1 MDQSL
6 SLFSLARLW
15 LFNLALLVI
24 YVTGIVGVPF
34 LKSSVLEY
42 QNVKSD
48 PFDGTI
54 YPIRYVPNWLVAKYS
69 SKSIRFESIPASD
82 FVDLPF
88 YDPSIFEDD
97 TDKGKIALLQRSTYI
112 TPYMGSYRMNFQE
125 YDGSHLGVD
134 IRAPLGTPVVSIANG
149 IITKVNLSNGGD
161 GIYVV
166 VRHDG
171 VSFNDGPK
179 QSYYSTYLHL
189 ESALVTEGTKIAK
202 GQILGKVGMS
212 GVTTTPHLHFQ
223 VDKSDAPFHSYWPYN
238 LRDAQEAGLDF
249 FDAVNVGLGKE
260 NAIKYTVHALD
271 FVQTLAGAKTSDN
284 AAVDIQVAATV
295 TPTAPQNIVAGVV
308 VAPAPKPVV
317 NIPPLNSAPTL
328 PDTPVTSP
336 IVSVVKPSVPS
347 DQIFRDIGRN
357 SVYFTATKYLKDAGV
372 SQGFDDATF
381 RPSENISRRDAVIFL
396 ARAFGVEAQ
405 Q

>member
-6 SLFSLARLW
+6 SPFSLARLW

-24 YVTGIVGVPF
+24 YITGIVGVPF

-54 YPIRYVPNWLVAKYS
+54 YPIRYVPNWLDAKYS
-69 SKSIRFESIPASD
+69 NKSTRFESIPAAD

-88 YDPSIFEDD
+88 YDPNIFEDD
-97 TDKGKIALLQRSTYI
+97 TDKGKIALLQRATYI

-134 IRAPLGTPVVSIANG
+134 IRAPLGTPVLAIANG
-149 IITKVNLSNGGD
+149 IVTKVNISNGGD

-166 VRHDG
+166 IRHDG
-171 VSFNDGPK
+171 VSFDGGAK

-189 ESALVTEGTKIAK
+189 ESALAVEGTKIAK
-202 GQILGKVGMS
+202 GQVLGKVGMT

-223 VDKSDAPFHSYWPYN
+223 IDKADAPFHAYWPYS

-260 NAIKYTVHALD
+260 NAMKYTVHPMD
-271 FVQTLAGAKTSDN
+271 FVQTLA
-284 AAVDIQVAATV
+284 
-295 TPTAPQNIVAGVV
+295 
-308 VAPAPKPVV
+308 
-317 NIPPLNSAPTL
+317 
-328 PDTPVTSP
+328 
-336 IVSVVKPSVPS
+336 
-347 DQIFRDIGRN
+347 
-357 SVYFTATKYLKDAGV
+357 
-372 SQGFDDATF
+372 
-381 RPSENISRRDAVIFL
+381 
-396 ARAFGVEAQ
+396 
-405 Q
+405 